1 MPIKLKNSQVTGRIP
16 VADDLVIGEVALN
29 TADGKLYTKHSDES
43 IKLISPSKTD
53 LNLNNVDNT
62 TDLLKP
68 TSTATQAALDLKAS
82 LISAVLVSPE
92 LGTPT
97 SGILTNCTGTATSL
111 TVGIANNIAGGTT
124 GQVLYQSN
132 IGVTSFVSSGS
143 AGQYLTSNGA
153 DAPTWSSIT
162 GSGAAINDD
171 TTADTV
177 QYLGMSRIITGA
189 WTTAYTASTKLFFT
203 PATGILNATI
213 FQSLSDVTQKTN
225 VQPITDAVATIAK
238 IDGVEFDWID
248 NNKKSAGVIAQQLE
262 LVLPHLVETTT
273 DGLKS
278 VNYSGM
284 IGYLIEAIKELSVKV
299 SQLEDK

>member
-1 MPIKLKNSQVTGRIP
+1 
-16 VADDLVIGEVALN
+16 
-29 TADGKLYTKHSDES
+29 
-43 IKLISPSKTD
+43 
-53 LNLNNVDNT
+53 
-62 TDLLKP
+62 
-68 TSTATQAALDLKAS
+68 
-82 LISAVLVSPE
+82 
-92 LGTPT
+92 
-97 SGILTNCTGTATSL
+97 
-111 TVGIANNIAGGTT
+111 
-124 GQVLYQSN
+124 
-132 IGVTSFVSSGS
+132 
-143 AGQYLTSNGA
+143 
-153 DAPTWSSIT
+153 
-162 GSGAAINDD
+162 
-171 TTADTV
+171 
-177 QYLGMSRIITGA
+177 MSRIITGA

-284 IGYLIEAIKELSVKV
+284 IGYLIEAIKELSAKV
-299 SQLEDK
+299 NQLEDK